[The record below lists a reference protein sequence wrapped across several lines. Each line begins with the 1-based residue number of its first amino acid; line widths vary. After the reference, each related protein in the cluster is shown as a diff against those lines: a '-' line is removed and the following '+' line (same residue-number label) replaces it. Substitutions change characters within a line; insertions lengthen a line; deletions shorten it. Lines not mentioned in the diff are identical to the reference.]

1 VHTLAA
7 ASLAFNPINAHDWIT
22 ALGGFAV
29 LGICLIIFAE
39 TGLLIG
45 FFMPGDSLLFL
56 AGVLTLSGKGSTHLN
71 LPLLLVLVPICA
83 VAGAQLGHYLGAR
96 FGRPM
101 FEKPDSKL
109 FKRKYVD
116 RAEEVFND
124 YGPAKA
130 VILARFIP
138 VVRTF
143 MNPVAG
149 VLEMPAR
156 QFFVYNVIG
165 GVLWSDGVLLLGRA
179 LSGSIGPDQIDKYI
193 IPITLVIV
201 FLSAIPIMLEVLKGR
216 REGRNGGGHGGNGGA
231 SRPGSGPRN
240 GGSLGYEDDQTA
252 NAAGGGHGNR

>member
-1 VHTLAA
+1 MP
-7 ASLAFNPINAHDWIT
+7 LAFNPINAQDWIT

-56 AGVLTLSGKGSTHLN
+56 AGVMTLGGKTTSDGKTLPHLS
-71 LPLLLVLVPICA
+71 LAVLLVAVPICA
-83 VAGAQLGHYLGAR
+83 IAGAQLGHYLGVR

-101 FEKPDSKL
+101 FDKPDSRF
-109 FKRKYVD
+109 FKRAHVD
-116 RAEEVFND
+116 RAEEVFNK

-156 QFFVYNVIG
+156 TFLIVNVIG

-179 LSGSIGPDQIDKYI
+179 LSNSLTADQIDKYI

-201 FLSAIPIMLEVLKGR
+201 LVSVIPVLLEVLKSR
-216 REGRNGGGHGGNGGA
+216 RAKNNGGP
-231 SRPGSGPRN
+231 SGSAPAYG
-240 GGSLGYEDDQTA
+240 DDQQA
-252 NAAGGGHGNR
+252 NAAGGRHRTR

>member
-1 VHTLAA
+1 MP
-7 ASLAFNPINAHDWIT
+7 LAFNPINAQDWIT

-56 AGVLTLSGKGSTHLN
+56 AGVMTLGGKTTSSGKVLPHLS
-71 LPLLLVLVPICA
+71 LAVLLVAVPICA

-101 FEKPDSKL
+101 FDKPDSRF
-109 FKRKYVD
+109 FKRAHVD
-116 RAEEVFND
+116 RAEEVFNK

-156 QFFVYNVIG
+156 KFLVYNIIG

-179 LSGSIGPDQIDKYI
+179 LSNSLTPDEIDKYI

-201 FLSAIPIMLEVLKGR
+201 AVSLIPVFLEVLKAR
-216 REGRNGGGHGGNGGA
+216 KEKKNGGHGGPSDSYG
-231 SRPGSGPRN
+231 
-240 GGSLGYEDDQTA
+240 DDQQA
-252 NAAGGGHGNR
+252 SASGGRHRTR